1 MSEVRGSTLPPE
13 YIKKFAPSVK
23 FHGNE
28 QNFPCDIEYLLKG
41 GKLNYSNWRDSEKV
55 KGQATTIPALA
66 AFKDYIYMVYIGANN
81 PEIYVTRSKDGGKW
95 TDSLQ
100 IGQKGS
106 ALSIAVFKEKLWM
119 VYSSQNPAKVWW

>member
-1 MSEVRGSTLPPE
+1 MSVVKGSTLPLE
-13 YIKKFAPSVK
+13 YIKGFAPSVK

-41 GKLNYSNWRDSEKV
+41 GKLNYSNWAQSQKV
-55 KGQATTIPALA
+55 KGQATTVPALA
-66 AFKDYIYMVYIGANN
+66 VFKDNIYMAYIGATN

-95 TDSLQ
+95 TDMRQ

-106 ALSIAVFKEKLWM
+106 ALSIAVFKGKLWM
-119 VYSSQNPAKVWW
+119 VYSSENSAKVW